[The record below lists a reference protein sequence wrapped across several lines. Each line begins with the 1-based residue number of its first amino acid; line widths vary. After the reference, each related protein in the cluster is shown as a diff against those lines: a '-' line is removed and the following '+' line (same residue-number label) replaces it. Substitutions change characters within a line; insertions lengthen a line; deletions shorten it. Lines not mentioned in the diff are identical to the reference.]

1 MNAPTMPRNGRAL
14 LALRWLGL
22 SILVTLGLAVAAR
35 GGSLGMDSV
44 KTLMASMRADLGMPS
59 LIVLALIYAS
69 TLALPFVPGIEL
81 GLLLMVVFGPRGVV
95 LVYVASLLGLSL
107 SYAVGRMLLPVP
119 RALPA
124 PYGCGSLPPPK
135 ADATSSLL
143 TLVSGIRLGRWVP
156 IRLIDWLATHRY
168 LALAISLNLPG
179 NGVIGG
185 GGGIALLCGL
195 SGQYSYRRF
204 LLTIA
209 VAISPLPILMLMGS
223 FGLDAVRVALQFF
236 GRF

>member
-1 MNAPTMPRNGRAL
+1 MPRIGRAL
-14 LALRWLGL
+14 LALRWVGL

-35 GGSLGMDSV
+35 GGALGMDSV
-44 KTLMASMRADLGMPS
+44 KTLMASIRADLGMPS

-69 TLALPFVPGIEL
+69 TLALPFVPGMEL

-107 SYAVGRMLLPVP
+107 SYAVGRMLPVP
-119 RALPA
+119 RAPPA
-124 PYGCGSLPPPK
+124 SYGGGSLPPPK
-135 ADATSSLL
+135 ADATSSLQ

-156 IRLIDWLATHRY
+156 LRLIDWLATHRY

-179 NGVIGG
+179 NAAIGG

-209 VAISPLPILMLMGS
+209 VAISPLPILILMGS
-223 FGLDAVRVALQFF
+223 FGPDAARVALQLF